1 MSGREESMPRKSR
14 DSRVSRWQTHQEAK
28 EDRARGRST
37 SKQTWKEKAKEELEE
52 QEETKMTKEQM
63 QKWIGLNCKFA
74 AIDKFA
80 TTLVAN
86 IVESKVPVTGEAF
99 SKIIQAVLKEE
110 IARLNPDIRQRLM
123 KALMNISKQKGN
135 LTAIDMMSELKGS
148 GMNPG
153 LLSVFKLPRQTLM
166 DEDIKPLINEV
177 LQVNRLSNP
186 KAPHTKETRDID
198 WAAAK
203 EQETLNLTPRV
214 PAKPAPRVP
223 SVPPR
228 I

>member
-28 EDRARGRST
+28 EDRARGRSK
-37 SKQTWKEKAKEELEE
+37 SKQTWKEKAKKE

-63 QKWIGLNCKFA
+63 QKWVGLNCKFA

-80 TTLVAN
+80 TMLVAN
-86 IVESKVPVTGEAF
+86 IVEAKVPVTGEAF

-110 IARLNPDIRQRLM
+110 IARLDPDIRQKLM
-123 KALMNISKQKGN
+123 KALINISKGKS
-135 LTAIDMMSELKGS
+135 LTSIDMMNALKG
-148 GMNPG
+148 GGANPG
-153 LLSVFKLPRQTLM
+153 LLSVFKLPRQLLV

-186 KAPHTKETRDID
+186 KAPHTKDTRNID
-198 WAAAK
+198 WDAAK
-203 EQETLNLTPRV
+203 EQETLNL
-214 PAKPAPRVP
+214 APRV
-223 SVPPR
+223 SNS
-228 I
+228 